1 MPRLTAKQTH
11 ELANRFL
18 VLAQAIGDYRMKHF
32 DTLTTA
38 QNRKLRE
45 SHRRILNYSDDLY
58 TMSAT
63 LVMTDVEDSLARIAD
78 ITEKITSTYKSLQKV
93 QKAINVAAGVVTVGA
108 SIFSKSPLAIL
119 DALGKLEKTW
129 DA

>member
-1 MPRLTAKQTH
+1 MPRLTSKQIN

-18 VLAQAIGDYRMKHF
+18 ALAQAIGDYRMKHF
-32 DTLTTA
+32 DTLTKA

-45 SHRRILNYSDDLY
+45 SHRRILNYSDDLF

-78 ITEKITSTYKSLQKV
+78 ITERITGTYKNLQKV
-93 QKAINVAAGVVTVGA
+93 QKAIAIAAGVVTVGA
-108 SIFSKSPLAIL
+108 SIFSGSPLAVL

-129 DA
+129 EA

>member
-1 MPRLTAKQTH
+1 MARLTSKQIN
-11 ELANRFL
+11 ELANMFL
-18 VLAQAIGDYRMKHF
+18 ALAQAIGDYRMNNF
-32 DTLTTA
+32 DTLTKA

-58 TMSAT
+58 TISAT
-63 LVMTDVEDSLARIAD
+63 LVMTDVEDSLARIAS

>member
-1 MPRLTAKQTH
+1 MPRLTSKQIN

-18 VLAQAIGDYRMKHF
+18 ALAQSIGDYRMKHF
-32 DTLTTA
+32 DTLTKA

-45 SHRRILNYSDDLY
+45 SHRRILTYSDDLF

-63 LVMTDVEDSLARIAD
+63 LVMTDVENSLARITN
-78 ITEKITSTYKSLQKV
+78 ITEKITSTYKNLQNV
-93 QKAINVAAGVVTVGA
+93 QKAINIAAGVVTVGA
-108 SIFSKSPLAIL
+108 SIFSRSPLAIL

-129 DA
+129 DV